1 MPHLFDVFAAS
12 TSPQWTDIG
21 NFLAQGA
28 AAIVALVI
36 GSLQLRK
43 PRPQLLYRVYER
55 PVNQLHDLIA
65 AGVVQVLCPAGLVS
79 DPHLVNIMLNC
90 RVSGGIDKNL
100 FNNNKPIQFDVGV
113 PIQGYGQASRPEE
126 QPCPQSSRNGNILEV
141 GPDYFM
147 DGQVVIFTLVVEGP
161 PCPKG
166 HAISPFS
173 VLRLKRGRQLGPLMQ
188 PILAAECFLLAI
200 TAPPA
205 CGVVVA
211 AIAHQKLGVASALL
225 LAIFGALAGIFYL
238 IAHRTRPH

>member
-1 MPHLFDVFAAS
+1 MPHLFEAFAAPS
-12 TSPQWTDIG
+12 SPQWTDIG
-21 NFLAQGA
+21 NFLAQFA

-55 PVNQLHDLIA
+55 PVNQLHDLFA
-65 AGVVQVLCPAGLVS
+65 AGVMQVQCPAGLVS
-79 DPHLVNIMLNC
+79 DPHLVKVILHC
-90 RVSGGIDKNL
+90 QVSGGIDKNR

-113 PIQGYGQASRPEE
+113 PVQGYGQASRPEE

-147 DGQVVIFTLVVEGP
+147 DGQIVTFTLVVEGS
-161 PCPKG
+161 PCLKKY
-166 HAISPFS
+166 AISPFS
-173 VLRLKRGRQLGPLMQ
+173 VLRLKRRRWLSPLMQ
-188 PILAAECFLLAI
+188 RILAVACFVLAI

-205 CGVVVA
+205 CGVAVA

-225 LAIFGALAGIFYL
+225 LAGFGALAGIFYL